1 MYINLENV
9 NKSFNRDNNELK
21 VLDNINLPIEEGEFV
36 CLLGQSGCGKSTI
49 LNMLAAFDKPTEGEI
64 TIENIEVTKPRIDRV
79 TIFQNYGL
87 LPWRNV
93 EKNVK
98 LGLES
103 LNKSKKEK
111 QEIADKY
118 INLVGLE
125 KFKKSFPIELSGGMQ
140 QRVAI
145 ARALAV
151 KPKILFMDEP
161 FGALDPITR
170 RKLQE
175 DIKELWKTEKN
186 TIIFVT
192 HDVEEALF
200 LASKIVIMTPNPGR
214 IKAVIDNSNT
224 ESIDKVSS
232 GFYDK
237 KDKILGILE
246 ENNND
251 KIEYYI

>member
-1 MYINLENV
+1 MYINIKNV
-9 NKSFNRDNNELK
+9 SKSFNREDNELK
-21 VLDNINLPIEEGEFV
+21 VLNNINLPIEEGEFL

-49 LNMLAAFDKPTEGEI
+49 LNMLAAFDKPTEGKI
-64 TIENIEVTKPRIDRV
+64 SIENVEVIKPRIDRV

-118 INLVGLE
+118 IKLVGLE

-170 RKLQE
+170 KKLQE
-175 DIKELWKTEKN
+175 DIKELWKAEKN

-232 GFYDK
+232 GFYDR

>member
-1 MYINLENV
+1 MYINIENV
-9 NKSFNRDNNELK
+9 SKSFNQDENELK
-21 VLDNINLPIEEGEFV
+21 VLNNINLPIEEGEFV

-49 LNMLAAFDKPTEGEI
+49 LNMLAAFDKPTEGKI
-64 TIENIEVTKPRIDRV
+64 SIENVEVTKPRIDRV

-118 INLVGLE
+118 IKLVGLE

-170 RKLQE
+170 KKLQE

-224 ESIDKVSS
+224 ENIDKFSS
-232 GFYDK
+232 GFYDR
-237 KDKILGILE
+237 KDKILAILE

>member
-1 MYINLENV
+1 MYINIENV

-49 LNMLAAFDKPTEGEI
+49 LNMLAAFDKPTEGKI

-170 RKLQE
+170 KKLQE

-224 ESIDKVSS
+224 KNIDKVSS
-232 GFYDK
+232 EFYDM
-237 KDKILGILE
+237 KDKILVILE
-246 ENNND
+246 ESNND
-251 KIEYYI
+251 KVEYYI